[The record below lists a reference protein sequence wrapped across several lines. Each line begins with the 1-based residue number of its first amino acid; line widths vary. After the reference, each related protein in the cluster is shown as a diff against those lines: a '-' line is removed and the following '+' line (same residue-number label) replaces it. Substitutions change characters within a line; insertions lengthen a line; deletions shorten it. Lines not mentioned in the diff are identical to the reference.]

1 MSKQLIEYCKRY
13 KYEHQHE
20 HEHEGR
26 FLFIFLKKK
35 FTYKK
40 FQTLLGK
47 EESNL
52 QTTKSINQK
61 FQEPKRSHYSFETI
75 QNTQGPKKKKTIHST
90 LPSQLLQLK
99 ENNIYLY
106 IFLLLFRNNYNIQ
119 LILKLEPFFPDS
131 CNLSLFSLKPQTLMG
146 RCQFNY
152 MALDIYIYIYIYHLI
167 NIKLPLKKCLS

>member
-47 EESNL
+47 EESKL
-52 QTTKSINQK
+52 QIEKSINQK
-61 FQEPKRSHYSFETI
+61 IQKPKRSHYSFETI
-75 QNTQGPKKKKTIHST
+75 QNTQGLKKKKKPSIPHFHRNCFSSRKTI
-90 LPSQLLQLK
+90 
-99 ENNIYLY
+99 Y
-106 IFLLLFRNNYNIQ
+106 ISIFFCLFRNNYNML
-119 LILKLEPFFPDS
+119 LILQLEHFFPDS
-131 CNLSLFSLKPQTLMG
+131 RNLNLFSLKPQTLCVWEG
-146 RCQFNY
+146 ANS
-152 MALDIYIYIYIYHLI
+152 ATWPSTYIYII
-167 NIKLPLKKCLS
+167 

>member
-47 EESNL
+47 EEL
-52 QTTKSINQK
+52 TY
-61 FQEPKRSHYSFETI
+61 R
-75 QNTQGPKKKKTIHST
+75 
-90 LPSQLLQLK
+90 
-99 ENNIYLY
+99 
-106 IFLLLFRNNYNIQ
+106 
-119 LILKLEPFFPDS
+119 
-131 CNLSLFSLKPQTLMG
+131 
-146 RCQFNY
+146 
-152 MALDIYIYIYIYHLI
+152 
-167 NIKLPLKKCLS
+167 